1 MTDDEVVSAIRAL
14 VAAGE
19 HLDQLLGVPGARLE
33 GGGVF
38 FGGNRRLYRRGS
50 PEHLE
55 ARAAGLV
62 ERLPPPTPTPPEA
75 VEEAQVMVGHPLPG
89 LLRRLYL
96 EVGNGGFGPG
106 YGILGVRGGHGDDY
120 ERTAIDLDRTWGTP
134 EGFLAI
140 CYWGC
145 AIYSLVDCTDS
156 EARMWGCDP
165 NPAPEGISPL
175 FREPLTLA
183 QWLGRWIEGRLE
195 QPWLIEDPDTGTWR
209 GATDEDFA
217 RLDAGEV

>member
-1 MTDDEVVSAIRAL
+1 MTDDEVVGAIHAL

-38 FGGNRRLYRRGS
+38 SGGNRRLYQRGS

-62 ERLPPPTPTPPEA
+62 EPLPPPPPPASPEA
-75 VEEAQVMVGHPLPG
+75 VEEAQVMVGYPLPG

-120 ERTAIDLDRTWGTP
+120 GRTAIDLDRTWGTP
-134 EGFLAI
+134 EGLLAI
-140 CYWGC
+140 CYLGLWH
-145 AIYSLVDCTDS
+145 L
-156 EARMWGCDP
+156 
-165 NPAPEGISPL
+165 
-175 FREPLTLA
+175 LA
-183 QWLGRWIEGRLE
+183 GRLHR
-195 QPWLIEDPDTGTWR
+195 QPGWHVGLRSQSGPGGDLAAVPGAADLGAVAGAVDP
-209 GATDEDFA
+209 GAAAAA
-217 RLDAGEV
+217 RPA